1 MESDRRIFVIA
12 GPNGAG
18 KTTFAREF
26 LPKEARCP
34 FFVNADLI
42 AEGISPFA
50 PRAAEIRAG
59 RLMLEEIA
67 THVHR
72 RESFALETT
81 LSGHRYARMIPQWQE
96 IGYEVVLI
104 YLYLPRVELAIERVR
119 ERVRQGGHHVPEQV
133 IRRRYETGWRNF
145 NHVYKTLV
153 DRWFLYDNSGR
164 VPIALEKGAKR

>member
-1 MESDRRIFVIA
+1 MQSDRKIFVIA

-42 AEGISPFA
+42 AEGISPLA

-59 RLMLEEIA
+59 RLMIEEIA
-67 THVHR
+67 AHVQR

-81 LSGHRYARMIPQWQE
+81 LSGRRYARMIPQWQE

-104 YLYLPRVELAIERVR
+104 YLYLPKVELAIERVR
-119 ERVRQGGHHVPEQV
+119 ERVRQGGHHVPEEI
-133 IRRRYETGWRNF
+133 IRHRYEMGWRNF
-145 NHVYKTLV
+145 NHVYRRLV

-164 VPIALEKGAKR
+164 VPIVLEKGVKG